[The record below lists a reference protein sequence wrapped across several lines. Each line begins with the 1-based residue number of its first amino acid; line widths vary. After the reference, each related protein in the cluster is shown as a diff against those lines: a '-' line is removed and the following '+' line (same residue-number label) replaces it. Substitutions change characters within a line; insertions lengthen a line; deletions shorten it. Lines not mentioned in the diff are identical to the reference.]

1 MKDNTDEIEKRIL
14 ENGEKQT
21 FTGSLEQVIN
31 ELTSFLVMKESL
43 ISNEG
48 IRFIIKSK
56 EEMVMDDIGLIMDT
70 IHNKIID
77 INSTIYAYF

>member
-48 IRFIIKSK
+48 IRIIIKSK
-56 EEMVMDDIGLIMDT
+56 EEIMMDDIGLIMDT